1 MGVECVDRLLGG
13 GTQCSVEEAWASGL
27 RNAWEVE
34 EYLFEEHW
42 AHSEEGSG
50 KLNLWALTDQQREKL
65 RAHAKRIWDVMEPL
79 VRGRSAAGG
88 PGIYCVLVSYRV
100 VGWIEADSRDQASA
114 LAATLY
120 GWLEAVHGRLSV
132 ELWYDPDAERCAEL
146 VRGLG
151 ERAAVNLK
159 DARTQR
165 DRYQKDIELWDA
177 VTALIST
184 GSV

>member
-1 MGVECVDRLLGG
+1 MGVECVDRLLRGD
-13 GTQCSVEEAWASGL
+13 TQCSVEEAWASCL

-34 EYLFEEHW
+34 EYLFEEYW
-42 AHSEEGSG
+42 AFSEEGAG
-50 KLNLWALTDQQREKL
+50 KLNLWALSDDQRTRL
-65 RAHAKRIWDVMEPL
+65 RADAKRIWGVMEPL
-79 VRGRSAAGG
+79 VRGRSRQGG

-100 VGWIEADSRDQASA
+100 VGWIEADSSDQASA
-114 LAATLY
+114 LASTLY
-120 GWLEAVHGRLSV
+120 GWLEAEHGRLSV
-132 ELWYDPDAERCAEL
+132 ELWYDPDAARCAEL
-146 VRGLG
+146 VRELG
-151 ERAAVNLK
+151 ERATVNLK